1 MMETIDRFD
10 IGDEHDLVD
19 VNRGVEPDLLL
30 FFELDLFFVDSDA
43 IRSSR
48 QLLIAILG
56 VVVVPV
62 VHTCQVRSTL
72 NHSSTSAHSDR
83 ETAPAWSLHTS
94 QIS

>member
-62 VHTCQVRSTL
+62 VHSLPSAINAEPFQYISTL
-72 NHSSTSAHSDR
+72 R
-83 ETAPAWSLHTS
+83 
-94 QIS
+94 